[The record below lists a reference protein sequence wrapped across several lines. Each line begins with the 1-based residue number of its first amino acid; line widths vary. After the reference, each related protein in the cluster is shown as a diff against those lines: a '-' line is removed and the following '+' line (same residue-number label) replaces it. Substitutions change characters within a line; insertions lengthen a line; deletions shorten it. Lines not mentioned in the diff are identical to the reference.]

1 MKKFDLKKIEERLR
15 EEFPR
20 SCSIKERAI
29 SISNYP
35 PALHEV
41 IEHWINGEY
50 LDFEF
55 KGVSLKEIVE
65 RTGAAFPDALTDMHW
80 LLKHPEKAE
89 WFSKTMEDSY
99 THDVIVFGKKY
110 IPPKRREYKW
120 LTK

>member
-1 MKKFDLKKIEERLR
+1 MEKFDLKKIEERLR

-20 SCSIKERAI
+20 SNSIENMAI
-29 SISNYP
+29 AISNYH

-65 RTGAAFPDALTDMHW
+65 RTGIAFPDALTAMTGI
-80 LLKHPEKAE
+80 LENPERAE
-89 WFSKTMEDSY
+89 WFSKNMEYIY
-99 THDVIVFGKKY
+99 TRDFISFGKF
-110 IPPKRREYKW
+110 IPSKRREYKW